1 MTLLLAPFDVSTPPL
16 ACKYPPD
23 ESRRRPSQ
31 LPLQRQQRFRIAAGN
46 FVWLWTLLAA
56 LVAIAFPAL
65 LKHESSPLSRESVHQ
80 NGEKPANE
88 LTRPML
94 ADAVYRM
101 QASRAFPLEK
111 GLLSPTVLSYHENT
125 FARVELLLGH
135 ENVALMDALQPAK
148 LQLEHTVPFNLGNLR
163 AGENPTDLGNKPK
176 GKNADLA
183 SRLARVTVYWPDEG
197 DFYTRN
203 RKSSTG
209 VRLKD
214 GHCAVDPKVIPYGSV
229 VNVPGVGR
237 LVAVDTGKAVI
248 SRRAARMTGRTR
260 EQRSAIVIDIF
271 CSTRTK
277 AKALIKRAKH
287 FAVITWQQPER
298 VAEL

>member
-1 MTLLLAPFDVSTPPL
+1 MTLLLAPFDVSTPRL
-16 ACKYPPD
+16 AWKYPPD
-23 ESRRRPSQ
+23 ESRRRSSQ
-31 LPLQRQQRFRIAAGN
+31 LPLQRQQRLSIVAGN

-56 LVAIAFPAL
+56 LVAISLPAL
-65 LKHESSPLSRESVHQ
+65 LNNLSSPLPRGDAHQ
-80 NGEKPANE
+80 RGEPANE
-88 LTRPML
+88 LTRRVL
-94 ADAVYRM
+94 ADAPYTM
-101 QASRAFPLEK
+101 QASRAFALEK
-111 GLLSPTVLSYHENT
+111 NLLSPTSFSYHENS
-125 FARVELLLGH
+125 FDRAKSLLGH
-135 ENVALMDALQPAK
+135 ENVALVDALQSAK
-148 LQLEHTVPFNLGNLR
+148 LQLGHAVQFNLGNLT
-163 AGENPTDLGNKPK
+163 AAENPTNLGNKPK
-176 GKNADLA
+176 GKNASLA
-183 SRLARVTVYWPDEG
+183 SRLARVTVYWPEEG
-197 DFYTRN
+197 DFYTGD

-248 SRRAARMTGRTR
+248 SRRAARATGRTR

-277 AKALIKRAKH
+277 AQALIKRVKH
-287 FAVITWQQPER
+287 FAVVTWQQPER